1 MTNSTSLVAT
11 CLTMVVLVVLVGVR
25 LLYCRV
31 SDLRGKRIHPQ
42 ATAQSAQMAALTED
56 SRAADNFRNLFEIPV
71 LFYALVA
78 VAIGVGHT
86 PGWLVNGAW
95 VFVALRYLHSFIQCT
110 YNRVMHR
117 LPAFMAGFVVLVAL
131 WAAFFLTL
139 PTP

>member
-1 MTNSTSLVAT
+1 MTNSTSLVAA
-11 CLTMVVLVVLVGVR
+11 CLTMVLLVVLVGFR

-31 SDLRGKRIHPQ
+31 SELRTKRIHPQ

-78 VAIGVGHT
+78 IAIGLGHT
-86 PGWLVNGAW
+86 PDWLVNGAW
-95 VFVALRYLHSFIQCT
+95 AFVVLRYLHSLIQCT
-110 YNRVMHR
+110 YNRVFHR

-131 WAAFFLTL
+131 WVVFFLSL

>member
-11 CLTMVVLVVLVGVR
+11 CLAMVLLVVLVGMR

-31 SDLRGKRIHPQ
+31 SELRTKRIHPQ

-78 VAIGVGHT
+78 IAIGVGHT
-86 PGWLVNGAW
+86 PDWLVQGAW
-95 VFVALRYLHSFIQCT
+95 AFVVLRYLHSFIQCT
-110 YNRVMHR
+110 YNLVFHR
-117 LPAFMAGFVVLVAL
+117 LPAFMAGFAVLVAL
-131 WAAFFLTL
+131 WVVFFLTL

>member
-11 CLTMVVLVVLVGVR
+11 CLAMVVLVVLVGVR

-31 SDLRGKRIHPQ
+31 SELRTKRIHPQ

-71 LFYALVA
+71 LFFALVA

-86 PGWLVNGAW
+86 PDWLVIGAW
-95 VFVALRYLHSFIQCT
+95 AFVVLRYLHSFIQCT
-110 YNRVMHR
+110 YNRVFHR
-117 LPAFMAGFVVLVAL
+117 LPAFMVGFAVLVAL
-131 WAAFFLTL
+131 WVAFFLTL

>member
-11 CLTMVVLVVLVGVR
+11 CLAMVLLVVLVGFR

-31 SDLRGKRIHPQ
+31 SELRGKRIHPQ

-71 LFYALVA
+71 LFYALEA

-86 PGWLVNGAW
+86 PDWLVIGAW
-95 VFVALRYLHSFIQCT
+95 AFVALRYLHSFIQCT
-110 YNRVMHR
+110 YNRVFHR
-117 LPAFMAGFVVLVAL
+117 LPAFMAGFAVLVAL
-131 WAAFFLTL
+131 WVVFFLTL